1 MNSLYVAAAVL
12 GCTFGA
18 ALVGL
23 LLHARLQRHLDPDP
37 KDVIKLVMGLIGTMA
52 ALILGLLIGSANSSY
67 NTQRNELQSVST
79 NIVLVDQLLASY
91 GAETKRARDEL
102 RSAVQG
108 GHDRIWRPGGPQ
120 PANVGAATK
129 FVELLQGLTPKTE
142 TGKILQGRIF
152 QVAVGILQARLLM
165 SEQAEDSL
173 PKPFLAVLI
182 FWICALFLGFGL
194 LTRWNGT
201 VVGAMLLGALSVSG
215 AIFLLLELS
224 MPFAGIMQIS
234 DAPLRHA
241 LAQIGG

>member
-1 MNSLYVAAAVL
+1 MNSLYVAGAVL

-18 ALVGL
+18 ALIGL
-23 LLHARLQRHLDPDP
+23 LLHGRLERHLDPDS
-37 KDVIKLVMGLIGTMA
+37 KEVIKLVMGLIGTMS

-79 NIVLVDQLLASY
+79 NVVLVDRLLASY
-91 GAETKRARDEL
+91 GAETKGARDEL
-102 RSAVQG
+102 RRAVRG
-108 GHDRIWRPGGPQ
+108 GHDRIWRRGGPQ

-129 FVELLQGLTPKTE
+129 FIEQLEGLTPKTE
-142 TGKILQGRIF
+142 TGKILQNRIF

-173 PKPFLAVLI
+173 PEPFLAVLI
-182 FWICALFLGFGL
+182 FWICALFFGFGL
-194 LTRWNGT
+194 LTHWNGT
-201 VVGAMLLGALSVSG
+201 VIGALLLGAMSVSG

-224 MPFAGIMQIS
+224 MPFGGIMQIS